1 MAMAV
6 GFMNGGSSSSWI
18 QRGFLKN
25 EKAKKMKVSCVASC
39 NGLTDQYRTL
49 RIQPGASEGEVKKAF
64 RQLALQ
70 YHPDVCKGKNCGVQ
84 FNQINEAYDYH
95 PDVCKGKN
103 YGVQFNQI
111 NEAYDIVM
119 SYLRGEEKNTVDEY
133 ESYDYND
140 SEEPMCDPDWDMWE
154 EWMGWEG
161 AGIRDYSSHIN
172 PYI

>member
-64 RQLALQ
+64 RQLALL

-84 FNQINEAYDYH
+84 FNQINEAYDT
-95 PDVCKGKN
+95 
-103 YGVQFNQI
+103 
-111 NEAYDIVM
+111 VM
-119 SYLRGEEKNTVDEY
+119 SYLRGEEKNTVDQY
-133 ESYDYND
+133 ESYDYNE
-140 SEEPMCDPDWDMWE
+140 SEEQMRGMCDPDWDMWE